1 MAETRNDLTRTT
13 LAVLCIVGMIA
24 ASFLVVQPFLGALVW
39 ATTLV
44 VATWPLMLRLQ
55 AALGGRRG
63 LTVTLMTIGLL
74 LIVVLPLSAAI
85 GAIVA
90 NSDRIMAL
98 VAAVPDFHVPA
109 APTWVADIPLI
120 GGTVVERWAKVA
132 GQDAAEIVRL
142 ATPYVG
148 AITHWFV
155 AVAGSAGGMVVHLL
169 ITIALAAV
177 LYASGETAATW
188 CRRFGRRLAG
198 TRGEQVVVLAGQAI
212 RSVALGVV
220 VTAIAQ
226 TLVAGAGL
234 ALTGVPHAGI
244 LSAIVLMLCIAQLG
258 PILVLLPAT
267 IWLFATG
274 ATVPGII
281 LAIFTVLALTMDNF
295 LRPFLIKRGADLPLL
310 LILVG
315 VIGGL
320 LAFGLLG
327 LFLGPVMLAITYTL
341 LQNWIADTDADAP
354 AADHPAEL
362 GENSQGHPPARSPA
376 G

>member
-1 MAETRNDLTRTT
+1 MAEIRCDLTRTT
-13 LAVLCIVGMIA
+13 LAVLGIFGMIA
-24 ASFLVVQPFLGALVW
+24 ASFLVVQPFLGPLVW

-44 VATWPLMLRLQ
+44 IATWPLMLRLQ

-63 LTVTLMTIGLL
+63 LTVALMTIGLL

-90 NSDRIMAL
+90 NSDRIMEL
-98 VAAVPDFHVPA
+98 VAAVPNFHVPA
-109 APTWVADIPLI
+109 APAWLADIPLL
-120 GGTVVERWAKVA
+120 GGAAVDRWATVA
-132 GQDAAEIVRL
+132 GRDTAEIVQL

-148 AITHWFV
+148 SITRWF
-155 AVAGSAGGMVVHLL
+155 AAAAGSAGSLFIHLL
-169 ITIALAAV
+169 VTIALAAV
-177 LYASGETAATW
+177 LYASGETAAGW

-212 RSVALGVV
+212 RGVALGVV
-220 VTAIAQ
+220 VTAVAQ
-226 TLVAGAGL
+226 TLVAGVGL
-234 ALTGVPHAGI
+234 TLAGVPRVGI
-244 LSAIVLMLCIAQLG
+244 LSAIILMLCIAQLG
-258 PILVLLPAT
+258 PALVMVPAT

-274 ATVPGII
+274 ATVSGII
-281 LAIFTVLALTMDNF
+281 LTVFTVAAMTMDNF

-327 LFLGPVMLAITYTL
+327 LFLGPVLLAITYTL
-341 LQNWIADTDADAP
+341 LQNWIADTDV
-354 AADHPAEL
+354 
-362 GENSQGHPPARSPA
+362 
-376 G
+376 